1 MHRATFDPTFDP
13 FFTEHILSSANYR
26 GSYYFRLIQEFAL
39 SYWLCDHICYMH
51 ALKFATKMF
60 ETIIYLKKAVFSNL
74 KDRVRSV
81 LSPALSVYD
90 NGRVNKEQKIN

>member
-1 MHRATFDPTFDP
+1 
-13 FFTEHILSSANYR
+13 
-26 GSYYFRLIQEFAL
+26 
-39 SYWLCDHICYMH
+39 
-51 ALKFATKMF
+51 MF